1 MALCEQ
7 LIQSNIQSDCNNPMF
22 GGYKPIGW
30 IINKE
35 DILSFTTSES
45 GGDFPSEGVTAITL
59 KEGAQAYKIQS
70 IGSQPTATTQ
80 TFVKGTYY
88 NTWTNVVNIAL
99 LDHGGHVVQDIIT
112 PMASGAKFVVAL
124 EHERMASKGENKM
137 PSIEIFGLDKGLSLQ
152 DGASREEYG
161 ADLKGGWM
169 LPLEETD
176 APRPSHFC
184 YERDV
189 FEALETP
196 AV

>member
-7 LIQSNIQSDCNNPMF
+7 LLKSNIQSDCDNPMF

-30 IINKE
+30 IINKDDVESFEELLE
-35 DILSFTTSES
+35 DAQ
-45 GGDFPSEGVTAITL
+45 EGKLIEEIRL
-59 KEGAQAYKIQS
+59 KQGAQAYRIQS

-88 NTWTNVVNIAL
+88 NTWTNVVNVAL
-99 LDHGGHVVQDIIT
+99 LDNSAGVTTNIVM
-112 PMASGAKFVVAL
+112 PMASGAKFVVIL
-124 EHERMASKGENKM
+124 EHERMNYGN
-137 PSIEIFGLDKGLSLQ
+137 PLFEIFGLDKGLSLQ

-169 LPLEETD
+169 LALEETD
-176 APRPSHFC
+176 APVPAHYCVSREVINS
-184 YERDV
+184 
-189 FEALETP
+189 LETP

>member
-7 LIQSNIQSDCNNPMF
+7 LLKSNIQSDCDNPMF

-30 IINKE
+30 IINKADVENFEEIDE
-35 DILSFTTSES
+35 DTNGKLID
-45 GGDFPSEGVTAITL
+45 GIKL
-59 KEGAQAYKIQS
+59 KQGAQAYKIQS

-99 LDHGGHVVQDIIT
+99 LDNSAGVTTNIVM
-112 PMASGAKFVVAL
+112 PMASGAKFVVIL
-124 EHERMASKGENKM
+124 EHERMQDGA
-137 PSIEIFGLDKGLSLQ
+137 PLFEIFGLAKGLSLQ

-169 LPLEETD
+169 LALEETD
-176 APRPSHFC
+176 APVPAHYCVSREVIDS
-184 YERDV
+184 
-189 FEALETP
+189 LETP

>member
-7 LIQSNIQSDCNNPMF
+7 LLKSNIQSDCNNPMF

-30 IINKE
+30 IINKDDVESFDEIDE
-35 DILSFTTSES
+35 DVNGKLID
-45 GGDFPSEGVTAITL
+45 GIRL
-59 KEGAQAYKIQS
+59 KQGAQAYKIQS

-99 LDHGGHVVQDIIT
+99 LDNSAGVTTNIVM
-112 PMASGAKFVVAL
+112 PMASGAKFVVIL
-124 EHERMASKGENKM
+124 EHERMQDGA
-137 PSIEIFGLDKGLSLQ
+137 PLFEIFGLDKGLSLQ

-169 LPLEETD
+169 LALEETD
-176 APRPSHFC
+176 APVPARYCVSR
-184 YERDV
+184 EV
-189 FEALETP
+189 INSLETP